1 MNSYLF
7 TSCTLSVVKWSD
19 LLNVL
24 IQEKSFTEFRPT
36 GDTEELLRI
45 HMILNDDG
53 INFIITVEAA

>member
-7 TSCTLSVVKWSD
+7 TSRTLSIVKWSD

-24 IQEKSFTEFRPT
+24 IQEKSFVEFRST

-45 HMILNDDG
+45 HMILNDDE
-53 INFIITVEAA
+53 INIKTI